1 MRDGWY
7 GLRSS
12 DRLLHAGAFNWT
24 FTLGTGL
31 MDPWTCG
38 ATALIA
44 SPGTPLDALPA
55 LLAASKATIFA
66 AAPGVYRRLLRADI
80 PELEHLRH
88 GLSAGEA
95 LPEHTRTAWRS
106 RTGTDIFEAFGMSE
120 CSTFVSAAPGKP
132 AATGALGRPQPGRRV
147 ALLDSSGAPSQA
159 GTIAVHRSDPGL
171 MLGYLEPAGTLHK
184 PLRGDWFETGD
195 LGRRLPG
202 GDIVYAGRADDM
214 MNAGGYRVSPLEVE
228 GALQPA
234 AGLRAI
240 AAIEVE
246 IKPGVQVIAALY
258 TADPDCTASV
268 MEERLRALA
277 IAGLADY
284 KRPRIYLR
292 KDALPT
298 SPNGKLQRKL
308 LRDTFEVPHD
318 KT

>member
-1 MRDGWY
+1 MSAAIQTVQPISSSPPAPPASPVVHAHRAIWARGMMRDGWY

-66 AAPGVYRRLLRADI
+66 
-80 PELEHLRH
+80 
-88 GLSAGEA
+88 
-95 LPEHTRTAWRS
+95 
-106 RTGTDIFEAFGMSE
+106 
-120 CSTFVSAAPGKP
+120 
-132 AATGALGRPQPGRRV
+132 GALGRPQPGRRV